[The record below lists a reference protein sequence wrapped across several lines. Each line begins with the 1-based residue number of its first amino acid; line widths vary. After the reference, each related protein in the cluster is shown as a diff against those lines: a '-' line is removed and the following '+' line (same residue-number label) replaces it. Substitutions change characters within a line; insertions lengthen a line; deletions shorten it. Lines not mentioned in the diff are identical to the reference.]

1 MDTSIESRTFIQTK
15 VFERQWRDLGLNDE
29 DLRRLEI
36 EIMCHP
42 ESAPIMTG
50 TGGLRK
56 MRFAYEGRGK
66 SGSTRVCYVDFVVYQ
81 TVYLITAYP
90 KNKKA
95 NLNTSEKNDV
105 KKIITAIEKQLR
117 EKFRGGKNE

>member
-1 MDTSIESRTFIQTK
+1 
-15 VFERQWRDLGLNDE
+15 
-29 DLRRLEI
+29 
-36 EIMCHP
+36 
-42 ESAPIMTG
+42 MTG

-95 NLNTSEKNDV
+95 NLNKSEKNDV

>member
-1 MDTSIESRTFIQTK
+1 
-15 VFERQWRDLGLNDE
+15 
-29 DLRRLEI
+29 
-36 EIMCHP
+36 
-42 ESAPIMTG
+42 
-50 TGGLRK
+50 

-95 NLNTSEKNDV
+95 NLNKSEKNDV